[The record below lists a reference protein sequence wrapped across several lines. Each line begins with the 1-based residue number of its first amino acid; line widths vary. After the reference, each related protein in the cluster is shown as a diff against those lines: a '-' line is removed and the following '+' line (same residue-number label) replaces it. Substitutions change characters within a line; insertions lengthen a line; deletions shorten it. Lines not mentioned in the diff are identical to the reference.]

1 MKLFVLG
8 ATGPTGLQILRQ
20 ALAQGHAVT
29 AFVRDPARLPITDG
43 KLNVVTG
50 ALPGDARALAEAL
63 RGHEAVI
70 SSLGLHN
77 ALRSHGFSESNMR
90 VLVPAMEREGV
101 RRLIVVSANGVG
113 DTHRHAPLLPRIM
126 YRLLLTDIFADKK
139 AGEDIVRASGLDWT
153 FAYPTLLT
161 NGPRTGNYR
170 AGERLEL
177 KGMPKISRAD
187 VADFVLRQ
195 LKDRAFL
202 KKGAVISN

>member
-1 MKLFVLG
+1 MRLFVLG
-8 ATGPTGLQILRQ
+8 ATGPTGLQIVQQ
-20 ALAQGHAVT
+20 ALAQGHQVT
-29 AFVRDPARLPITDG
+29 AFVRDPAKLPFTD
-43 KLNVVTG
+43 KNLKVVIG
-50 ALPGDARALAEAL
+50 ALPGDARALEEAL
-63 RGHEAVI
+63 RGHDAVI

-77 ALRSHGFSESNMR
+77 ALKAHHFSENNMR
-90 VLVPAMEREGV
+90 VLVPAMEKQGV

-139 AGEDIVRASGLDWT
+139 AGEDIVRASGLEWT

-195 LKDRAFL
+195 LKDPAFL
-202 KKGAVISN
+202 REGAVISN